1 MSFSFDQ
8 INHTHTSPCLVGQTW
23 VFRVDVRAKQCGRG
37 VSRTCFFVTL
47 PFFSMFLLF
56 FLSFNYLKRRSWK
69 RTHTHIN
76 THTTQNNNN
85 KKKSENDYAQ
95 AFSSRHLALRLVTQ
109 GDHTWWIL
117 RVFFFFFSVSV
128 LPFFPSSFCTRNCHI
143 DDRDFP
149 FLFPFQLTYFNRWNH
164 RDNRQTWFLYTP
176 LFFL

>member
-1 MSFSFDQ
+1 MALLSKSLTLSPPKKQRKKETQTTPVSGVQKENNDRRMSFSFDQ

-23 VFRVDVRAKQCGRG
+23 VFRADVRAKQCGRG

-109 GDHTWWIL
+109 GDHAWWIL
-117 RVFFFFFSVSV
+117 RVFFFCCERATLLSIV
-128 LPFFPSSFCTRNCHI
+128 LLH
-143 DDRDFP
+143 
-149 FLFPFQLTYFNRWNH
+149 
-164 RDNRQTWFLYTP
+164 
-176 LFFL
+176 

>member
-1 MSFSFDQ
+1 MALLSKSLTLSPPKKQRKKETQTTPVSGVQKENNDRRMSFSFDQ

-23 VFRVDVRAKQCGRG
+23 VFRADVRAKQCGRG

-85 KKKSENDYAQ
+85 KKKRVKTTTLKR
-95 AFSSRHLALRLVTQ
+95 FLLATSHWDWLLKVTTL
-109 GDHTWWIL
+109 GESCE
-117 RVFFFFFSVSV
+117 FFFFCCERATLLSIV
-128 LPFFPSSFCTRNCHI
+128 LLH
-143 DDRDFP
+143 
-149 FLFPFQLTYFNRWNH
+149 
-164 RDNRQTWFLYTP
+164 
-176 LFFL
+176 